1 MRLDHL
7 QEIRRNVCIKLAE
20 VLLHGISDTKYT
32 KPEQETSPKRGPLH
46 RASAGGGGVVAGPLS
61 GVDSPWKPRKHGG
74 SNLYTPRNRHEEVV
88 LLLTMAEYMARKEA
102 ILSQAPEFFGMRST
116 KFRDAIISYDLT
128 AIALSRVRSFRLLVE
143 MLQHSMKFS
152 FNEPHTWTQ
161 YGLALSTERRY
172 LRSLIVFRELAEKNQ
187 AGAGECICTA
197 RLCYERL
204 HLYDEGLVW
213 ARRALK
219 KDDASSDHFL
229 RARCNIYIGIGC
241 ALKCKGVEEQVRT
254 F

>member
-1 MRLDHL
+1 
-7 QEIRRNVCIKLAE
+7 
-20 VLLHGISDTKYT
+20 
-32 KPEQETSPKRGPLH
+32 
-46 RASAGGGGVVAGPLS
+46 
-61 GVDSPWKPRKHGG
+61 
-74 SNLYTPRNRHEEVV
+74 
-88 LLLTMAEYMARKEA
+88 
-102 ILSQAPEFFGMRST
+102 
-116 KFRDAIISYDLT
+116 
-128 AIALSRVRSFRLLVE
+128 

-161 YGLALSTERRY
+161 YGLALSTERRH

-241 ALKCKGVEEQVRT
+241 ALKCKGVEEQVSPMFSCRRYSAV
-254 F
+254 

>member
-1 MRLDHL
+1 
-7 QEIRRNVCIKLAE
+7 
-20 VLLHGISDTKYT
+20 
-32 KPEQETSPKRGPLH
+32 
-46 RASAGGGGVVAGPLS
+46 
-61 GVDSPWKPRKHGG
+61 
-74 SNLYTPRNRHEEVV
+74 
-88 LLLTMAEYMARKEA
+88 
-102 ILSQAPEFFGMRST
+102 
-116 KFRDAIISYDLT
+116 
-128 AIALSRVRSFRLLVE
+128 

-161 YGLALSTERRY
+161 YGLALSTERRH

-241 ALKCKGVEEQVRT
+241 ALKCKGVEEQVSPMLSCRRT
-254 F
+254 LLCK